1 MIDRRAFATLL
12 AGACAAPGLAWG
24 EELKGKTVLYASI
37 GPVLI
42 VRSRR

>member
-24 EELKGKTVLYASI
+24 QDLKGKVNTARCGKEI
-37 GPVLI
+37 C
-42 VRSRR
+42 